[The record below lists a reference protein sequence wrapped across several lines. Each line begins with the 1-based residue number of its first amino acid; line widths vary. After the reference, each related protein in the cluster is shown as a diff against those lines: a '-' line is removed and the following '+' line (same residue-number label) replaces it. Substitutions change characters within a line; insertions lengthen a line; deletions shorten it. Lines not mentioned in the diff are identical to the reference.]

1 MMTIKP
7 TDPHSKIRLIAD
19 LYIEELLQTP
29 EKDLL
34 EDAKSDPSLTGAGQM
49 AKDAYLSAQKAAGRL
64 RVEAARQ
71 SLDKERS
78 ASTTARFEIDL
89 NKARALLKKIS
100 ANDPS
105 FGKQFTLA
113 ARNLEDI
120 SDAEILSIVTDLKE
134 LGAFPEDSDL

>member
-1 MMTIKP
+1 MTIKP
-7 TDPHSKIRLIAD
+7 TDPLSKIRSIAD
-19 LYIEELLQTP
+19 LYIDELLQTT

-34 EDAKSDPSLTGAGQM
+34 EDAKSDASLAGAGQM

-64 RVEAARQ
+64 RIETARQ
-71 SLDKERS
+71 ALDRERS
-78 ASTTARFEIDL
+78 ASTGRSEIDIH
-89 NKARALLKKIS
+89 KARALLKRIS

-120 SDAEILSIVTDLKE
+120 SDAEVLSIVTDLRE

>member
-1 MMTIKP
+1 MTIKP
-7 TDPHSKIRLIAD
+7 TDPLSKIRSIAD
-19 LYIEELLQTP
+19 LYIDELLQTP
-29 EKDLL
+29 ENELL
-34 EDAKSDPSLTGAGQM
+34 EEAKSDASLTGAGQM
-49 AKDAYLSAQKAAGRL
+49 ARDAYLSAQKAAGRL

-71 SLDKERS
+71 ALDRER
-78 ASTTARFEIDL
+78 AVGAAVRPAIDIG
-89 NKARALLKKIS
+89 KARALLKKIS

>member
-1 MMTIKP
+1 MTIKP
-7 TDPHSKIRLIAD
+7 TDPLSKIRSIAD
-19 LYIEELLQTP
+19 LYIDELLQTP
-29 EKDLL
+29 EKELL
-34 EDAKSDPSLTGAGQM
+34 EEAKSDASLTGAGQM
-49 AKDAYLSAQKAAGRL
+49 ARNAYLSAQKAAGRL

-71 SLDKERS
+71 ALDR
-78 ASTTARFEIDL
+78 ARAVGAAARPEIDIG
-89 NKARALLKKIS
+89 KARALLKKIS

>member
-1 MMTIKP
+1 MTIRP
-7 TDPHSKIRLIAD
+7 TDPHSKLRSIAD

-34 EDAKSDPSLTGAGQM
+34 EDAKSDASLTGAGQM

-71 SLDKERS
+71 ALDRERS
-78 ASTTARFEIDL
+78 ASTTCRAGIDI
-89 NKARALLKKIS
+89 NKARALLKRIS